1 MKFERLTKFKKTV
14 LKNGITVVTESHPTS
29 HAASV
34 GIWVQTGTRN
44 EHDSE
49 HGVTHFLEHL
59 VFKGTKK
66 RTSYQI
72 SKSLEAL
79 GGELNAFT
87 TREYTCYH
95 AMVLKDH
102 AMIAMDVL
110 ADLAQNMELKKED
123 FELEKS
129 VVLQEITMSEDQL
142 EDLVYDIYLENCFK
156 GHELGRSILGT
167 EKSISSMKMSQVKR
181 YYRQKYCGAH
191 LIVAAAGNVDHQ
203 EIVETAEKLLRA
215 KGPARLKKEP
225 ILKPRHRAFRAVID
239 KPTEQ
244 LHFLAGMPCS
254 SFRDRDRFEAYIVNA
269 LLGGGM
275 TSKLYQSVRE
285 KKGLVYSIYS
295 TLNTFKD
302 IGLINI
308 YAASEPKNMKS
319 VIKTIFT
326 ELKKSQKMGIS
337 SSDLSLFKTQ
347 IKGSILLGADDIET
361 RMQSIAVNE
370 MVFSKYKPV
379 EEIIAEIDEVT
390 VSSVN
395 RFIREKFDFKN
406 LGALLIGGGAGE
418 LEEWFA
424 ELKI

>member
-1 MKFERLTKFKKTV
+1 ME
-14 LKNGITVVTESHPTS
+14 NGITVVTESHPTS
-29 HAASV
+29 HAASI
-34 GIWVQTGTRN
+34 GIWVQSGTRH
-44 EHDSE
+44 EKPSE

-66 RTSYQI
+66 RSSFQI

-102 AMIAMDVL
+102 CTVAMDVL
-110 ADLAQNMELKKED
+110 ADLVQNMDLKKDD
-123 FELEKS
+123 FDLERS
-129 VVLQEITMSEDQL
+129 VVLQEIAMGEDQL
-142 EDLVYDIYLENCFK
+142 EELVYDIYLEHGFK
-156 GHELGRSILGT
+156 GHELGRTILGT
-167 EKSISSMKMSQVKR
+167 EQSIKAMTMSKVKAYYKS
-181 YYRQKYCGAH
+181 KYCGAN

-203 EIVETAEKLLRA
+203 ELVEMAKKMLKS
-215 KGPARLKKEP
+215 KGPRRKKRSP
-225 ILKPRHRAFRAVID
+225 IIKPYHRSFRKVIE

-244 LHFLAGMPCS
+244 LHCLFGMPCS
-254 SFRDRDRFEAYIVNA
+254 SFRDRDRFEAFIVNA

-285 KKGLVYSIYS
+285 KKGLVYSVYS

-308 YAASEPKNMKS
+308 YAASEPKNMKD
-319 VIKTIFT
+319 VVKTIFS
-326 ELKKSQKMGIS
+326 ELKKAKKLGIS
-337 SSDLSLFKTQ
+337 ESDLELFKTQ
-347 IKGSILLGADDIET
+347 VKGSILLGSDDIEN

-379 EEIIAEIDEVT
+379 DEIVAEIEQVT
-390 VSSVN
+390 VKSVN
-395 RFIREKFDFKN
+395 KFLKEKFDFTN
-406 LGALLIGGGAGE
+406 LGGVLIGGGAQG
-418 LEEWFA
+418 LKDWFTQ
-424 ELKI
+424 IQI